1 MYFCKEVRHSFITKT
16 KISIVGAGAA
26 GCFCA
31 VEIKRRMPGAQ
42 VTVYEAGPRPMAK
55 LALTGGG
62 RCNLT
67 NSFARIG
74 RLAEAYPRG
83 EQVMKRALRVFSHED
98 TMAWFEKEGVA
109 LLTQEDE
116 CVFPVSQDAMQIVR
130 TLERLMREL
139 GVKLVCNRR
148 IASVSELDA
157 DVVVVTAGG
166 STRASLQ
173 SLLPPDVPIVDPV
186 PSLFTFKIADDS
198 LKSLMGT
205 VVENASLRLAGS
217 NFRSSGALLLTDW
230 GVSGPATLKLSS
242 YAARHL
248 AADGYRGTL
257 LVNWLDRTE
266 DGVRSLMGGLAAG
279 AAGKF
284 ISNVHPEELTGRL
297 WLHLLSR
304 AGLRPDLR
312 WQELGAKGMN
322 RLVNTLTADNYDIC
336 GRARFKE
343 EFVTCGGVDLA
354 GVDPNTLESRLHPG
368 LFFAGEVL
376 DIDAITG
383 GFNLQAAWST
393 AYVAARAITSEK

>member
-1 MYFCKEVRHSFITKT
+1 M
-16 KISIVGAGAA
+16 GAGAA

-31 VEIKRRMPGAQ
+31 IEVKRRMPDAQ
-42 VTVYEAGPRPMAK
+42 VTVYEAGSKPLAK
-55 LALTGGG
+55 VALTGGG

-83 EQVMKRALRVFSHED
+83 EQVMKRALRAFSQED
-98 TMAWFEKEGVA
+98 AMAWFEREGVA

-139 GVKLVCNRR
+139 GVKVVCNKR
-148 IASVSELDA
+148 IASIGELDA

-166 STRASLQ
+166 SSKTALQ
-173 SLLPPDVPIVDPV
+173 SLLPPDVPVTDTV
-186 PSLFTFKIADDS
+186 PSLFTFKIADDG
-198 LKSLMGT
+198 LKALMGT
-205 VVENASLRLAGS
+205 VVENVSLRLAGTS
-217 NFRSSGALLLTDW
+217 FRSAGALLLTDW
-230 GVSGPATLKLSS
+230 GVSGPATLRLSS

-257 LVNWLDRTE
+257 LVNWLDSTE
-266 DGVRSLMGGLAAG
+266 EETRSLLGGFAKRCAQ
-279 AAGKF
+279 KF
-284 ISNVHPEELTGRL
+284 ISNVHPEELTERL

-304 AGLRPDLR
+304 AGLRADLR
-312 WQELGAKGMN
+312 WQELGSKGMN
-322 RLVNTLTADNYDIC
+322 RLVNTLTSDNYDIC

-354 GVDPNTLESRLHPG
+354 GVDLGTLESKTHPG
-368 LFFAGEVL
+368 LYFAGEVL
-376 DIDAITG
+376 DIDAVTG

-393 AYVAARAITSEK
+393 AYVAARAIASEK